1 MISTYVFY
9 LDNIIVDKKNIGV
22 LISLNEPKIKV
33 FDQTPA
39 SSHFHYLR
47 PNGTITFSVGR
58 KYNVPLFEM
67 QFD

>member
-22 LISLNEPKIKV
+22 LISLNEPKVKV

-39 SSHFHYLR
+39 S
-47 PNGTITFSVGR
+47 
-58 KYNVPLFEM
+58 
-67 QFD
+67 